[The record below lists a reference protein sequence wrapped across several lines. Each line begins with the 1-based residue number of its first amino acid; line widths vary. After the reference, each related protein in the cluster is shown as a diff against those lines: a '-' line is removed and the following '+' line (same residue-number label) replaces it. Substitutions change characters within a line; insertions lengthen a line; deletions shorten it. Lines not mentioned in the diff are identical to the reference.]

1 MAYAQTTDVEV
12 RLGRSASSNAE
23 TLQWGA
29 WLNDVEALILAR
41 IPDLAS
47 RIADE
52 TISEGIVV
60 MVEANAV
67 IRKARNPEGKVSE
80 QIDDYSYRYG
90 EDARRGDLFLTD
102 EEWALLDPA
111 SGTGAFTIR
120 PWADAVGRGYWSR
133 PDLWV
138 PLP

>member
-1 MAYAQTTDVEV
+1 MTYAQATDVEV
-12 RLGRSASSNAE
+12 RLGRSASSDAE
-23 TLQWGA
+23 TAQWGA
-29 WLNDVEALILAR
+29 WLGDIEALILAR
-41 IPDLAS
+41 IPDLAT
-47 RIADE
+47 RLDLGTLDE
-52 TISEGIVV
+52 GVVV

-67 IRKARNPEGKVSE
+67 IRKVRNPEGKVSE

-102 EEWALLDPA
+102 EEWDLLDPT
-111 SGTGAFTIR
+111 SNSGAFTIR
-120 PWADAVGRGYWSR
+120 PWSEAVGRGYWAR